1 MPFKSQ
7 AQRKFFHAAQE
18 RGDIPKSTVHEYDEK
33 TKGKKLPEK
42 LHPSKTV
49 KFNRIKKMCGGGM
62 M

>member
-7 AQRKFFHAAQE
+7 AQRRFFHAAQE

-42 LHPSKTV
+42 LHPSKHV
-49 KFNRIKKMCGGGM
+49 KFKRTKKMFDGGDS
-62 M
+62 